1 MLLRHDFSPQN
12 GQGMFSHH
20 HMLGGSS
27 DHHDRNGVI
36 GLNLVP
42 SDFSHPSSVM
52 PPQQM
57 KQSYYIPKRSAS
69 PMKSSTHR
77 PGSPVES
84 APSGEA
90 TERSN
95 GDTSQSASELEP
107 KGAASSDQEQQR
119 PRDPNGSPSKDLNQG
134 SIPQS
139 SSSVDMANEVNRMT
153 SQPSDAQ
160 PASKELPSAP
170 ASHTS
175 AGSSSSRSGDGLD
188 KRPLADNG
196 DRTSASPQKRQRVV
210 V

>member
-1 MLLRHDFSPQN
+1 
-12 GQGMFSHH
+12 MFSHH
-20 HMLGGSS
+20 HMLSGSS

-57 KQSYYIPKRSAS
+57 KQSYYIPKRDSS
-69 PMKSSTHR
+69 PMKSTAHR

-84 APSGEA
+84 ASSAETTELANGECS
-90 TERSN
+90 T
-95 GDTSQSASELEP
+95 QSSSELEP
-107 KGAASSDQEQQR
+107 KEATSSDQEKRR
-119 PRDPNGSPSKDLNQG
+119 PRNPNGSPSKNSSHDNER

-139 SSSVDMANEVNRMT
+139 SSSVDMANEVNRLI

-160 PASKELPSAP
+160 PASKELLNAP

-175 AGSSSSRSGDGLD
+175 AGSSRSGDCPE
-188 KRPLADNG
+188 KRPLADNS